1 MTSITAIGNLTADPE
16 LKFTPSG
23 AAVLNGTVAVNRRRF
38 DKAAQEW
45 KDAGTD
51 FYRFALWGDKAE
63 AATEAL
69 SKGLRVIVA
78 GDLESREYET
88 REGEKRTVW
97 EIRAT
102 DVGVVPRTSRP
113 GQRSTASTAPAAADP
128 WATPVSTD
136 EPPF

>member
-1 MTSITAIGNLTADPE
+1 VTSITAIGNLTADPE

-23 AAVLNGTVAVNRRRF
+23 AAVMNATCAVNRRRF

-51 FYRFALWGDKAE
+51 FYRFSLWGDKAE

-69 SKGLRVIVA
+69 HKGQRVIVA
-78 GDLESREYET
+78 GDLESRDYET

-113 GQRSTASTAPAAADP
+113 GQPPTAQATTADP
-128 WATPVSTD
+128 WATPAPAD